1 MAQSCPTRKPRI
13 GGRMKDIGKEQNW
26 ADLVGSRRISVL
38 LLSMLLCAVS
48 TQAQGQ
54 RYPDR
59 FHPPISG
66 SSPTSPGGAS
76 ITVCV
81 VDEAGFPL
89 DKQATVKLRDEASQ
103 RVAWGSTNGRAEAE
117 FANLAAGEYE
127 IEASAPGF
135 DVVRQEFRAESNHEA
150 YRVLISLPR
159 DIPGAVSE
167 VRPGQILA
175 PKARKEVEKGI
186 AAVKQG
192 KLTDAEKQLEA
203 AYKLAPTNAD
213 VNYLLGVVFERQT
226 KLADAETY
234 LKRAVSLDPRRA
246 DALTELERVRR
257 ERGDVPGATQAS
269 QHQ

>member
-1 MAQSCPTRKPRI
+1 MKALRK
-13 GGRMKDIGKEQNW
+13 DQNW
-26 ADLVGSRRISVL
+26 AAGCRLSALLVLGTFF
-38 LLSMLLCAVS
+38 CAVS

-59 FHPPISG
+59 FHPPTPMGPITNSE
-66 SSPTSPGGAS
+66 SSPRAGGGAS

-81 VDEAGFPL
+81 VDEVGFPL
-89 DKQATVKLRDEASQ
+89 DKQATVKLRDQTSQ

-117 FANLAAGEYE
+117 FANLTAGEYE

-135 DVVRQEFRAESNHEA
+135 EVVRQEFRAESNHEA
-150 YRVLISLPR
+150 YRVLIALPR

-186 AAVKQG
+186 AVMKQG
-192 KLTDAEKQLEA
+192 KLTDAEKHFEA

-213 VNYLLGVVFERQT
+213 VNYLLGVVCARQKNLT
-226 KLADAETY
+226 DAERY
-234 LKRAVSLDPRRA
+234 LRRAISLDPRYA
-246 DALTELERVRR
+246 NAETKLGQVRR
-257 ERGDVPGATQAS
+257 EKGAVAGATQTGATS
-269 QHQ
+269 VSAQ